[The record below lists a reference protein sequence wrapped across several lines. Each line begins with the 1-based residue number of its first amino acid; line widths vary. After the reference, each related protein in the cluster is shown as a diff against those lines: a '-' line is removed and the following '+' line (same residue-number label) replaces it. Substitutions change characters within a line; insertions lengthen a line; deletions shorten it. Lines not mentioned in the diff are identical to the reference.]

1 MSIDHF
7 GDANKKAGATT
18 EESSAVAAPPRATKS
33 ADTRAE
39 DHELDE
45 IMAARKAIWGLGPIA
60 IHRSGLRVHRMDVLI
75 GTATVQP
82 LNKKEGE

>member
-1 MSIDHF
+1 MAVKRDVPTLDASILERLAK
-7 GDANKKAGATT
+7 GLC
-18 EESSAVAAPPRATKS
+18 
-33 ADTRAE
+33 E

-60 IHRSGLRVHRMDVLI
+60 ILRSGLRVHRMDVLI